1 MLEAKLS
8 KVEER
13 YNELETLLSSPEVI
27 SNREKFENFS
37 REFSELGEVITP
49 YRELKKL
56 YKEIEETKKLLS
68 DPEME
73 ELAKSEMTGLEAK
86 AKKLEGEIEFL
97 LLPKDPND
105 DKNIIIEIRGGT
117 GGDEAALF
125 AGELLRMYTRY
136 AEKQRWKIEFISTNP
151 TGLGGYKE
159 AIFTIIGKGAY
170 SKLKYEGGVHRVQR
184 VPATEASGR
193 VHTSAASVVVMPEA
207 EDVDIIIEDKELR
220 VDTYRAGGPG
230 GQNVNKVSS
239 AIRITHLPTGLVVA
253 CQEERS
259 QLQNRAKAMKL
270 LKTRLLEAK
279 EEAQR
284 EKRESARKIMVGSGD
299 RSEKIRTY
307 NFPQGRVT
315 DHRINF
321 TIYKLQ
327 QVMEGDLDE
336 LVEALATADRIAK
349 LSNIQ

>member
-13 YNELETLLSSPEVI
+13 YNELETLLSSPEII
-27 SNREKFENFS
+27 SNREKFEKFS
-37 REFSELGEVITP
+37 KEFSELGEVITP
-49 YRELKKL
+49 YRELKNI

-73 ELAKSEMTGLEAK
+73 ELAKNEMTGLEAK

-105 DKNIIIEIRGGT
+105 EKNIIIEIRGGT

-136 AEKQRWKIEFISTNP
+136 AEKKHWKIEFISTNP

-159 AIFTIIGKGAY
+159 AIFTVIGKGAY

-193 VHTSAASVVVMPEA
+193 IHTSAASVVVMPEA
-207 EDVDIIIEDKELR
+207 EDVDFVIEDKDLR
-220 VDTYRAGGPG
+220 IDTYRAGGPG

-259 QLQNRAKAMKL
+259 QLQNRAKALTL
-270 LKTRLLEAK
+270 LKARLLEAK
-279 EEAQR
+279 EEEQR
-284 EKRESARKIMVGSGD
+284 KKRESERKIMVGSGD

-336 LVEALATADRIAK
+336 LVEALSTADRIAK
-349 LSNIQ
+349 LSNIK